1 MSGLSPIL
9 GVLGGLVGIACTVP
23 YVRDTIGGT
32 TRPHRGTWL
41 IWGVLAVVACASQR
55 ADGAS
60 WSIVLTGSQAV
71 LTAFVFALAV
81 RYGVGGLS
89 GFELS
94 LIGIAGAG
102 VAGWLI
108 ADDPVVAVV
117 CVIVADISAAAMM
130 TPKACRDPDS
140 ETVTMF
146 ALASVAGGLAAGA
159 VGAPDVSLLLY
170 PAYYC
175 VVNGSM
181 ALLIVCCRRGRAS
194 SASPI
199 APAASAIA
207 AITHEAS
214 T

>member
-1 MSGLSPIL
+1 MSGLTPIL

-23 YVRDTIGGT
+23 YVRDTMGGT

-60 WSIVLTGSQAV
+60 WSLV
-71 LTAFVFALAV
+71 LTASQAILTAVVFALAI

-89 GFELS
+89 AFELS
-94 LIGIAGAG
+94 LIVVAGAG

-117 CVIVADISAAAMM
+117 CVIVADLSAAAMM
-130 TPKACRDPDS
+130 TPKAYRDPHS
-140 ETVTMF
+140 ETLAMF
-146 ALASVAGGLAAGA
+146 GLASVAGLLAAGA
-159 VGAPDVSLLLY
+159 VGAADVSLLLY
-170 PAYYC
+170 PGYYC

-181 ALLIVCCRRGRAS
+181 ALLIFCWRGRAS
-194 SASPI
+194 STSPI
-199 APAASAIA
+199 APAASAIP
-207 AITHEAS
+207 AIAHEARS
-214 T
+214 